1 MRVYQSREHPP
12 FKWVLAALLF
22 VLVLTF
28 TVAEVN
34 GLNIPPT
41 NPDATTPAIADQ
53 TQADPYNEMYAQQQT
68 CMQPP
73 EPPMNPV
80 PEPTT
85 IMLLAAGLGGVIINR
100 LRAPK
105 K

>member
-1 MRVYQSREHPP
+1 MKVYQRREHPP

-22 VLVLTF
+22 LLVLTF

-34 GLNIPPT
+34 GINLPPT
-41 NPDATTPAIADQ
+41 NPGATKPALADQ
-53 TQADPYNEMYAQQQT
+53 TQDNPADEMYDQQQN
-68 CMQPP
+68 CVPP

-85 IMLLAAGLGGVIINR
+85 IMLLAAGLGGAAISQLKAR
-100 LRAPK
+100 K